1 MTNIQQFAR
10 QCLDIEAQAINNLK
24 NKIDDDFDRAV
35 NLVLNCKGRL
45 IVTGVGKSGHCGQKI
60 AATLAST
67 GTPSFFVNP
76 LDAYHGDLGMFT
88 SSDVVLAISYSG
100 ATDELLRFIP
110 MLQERNIPIIAMTGC
125 KDSLLARYAVTRL
138 NIEVE
143 READPLNL
151 APTASTTATLAMG
164 DALASALIR
173 LRHFTASDFAQYH
186 PGGSLGR
193 RLLAKV
199 SDFMVTAN
207 LPVVSPDDMLSDT
220 IYEVSRG
227 KLGIAVVMDHG
238 SIAGVITDGDIRRA
252 TQNHKSRFFDLT
264 AGSIMTHNPKTINQ
278 QARLAK
284 AESMMRKY
292 CIHDLVV
299 VDDQN
304 KLVGLIDYF
313 SVMQ

>member
-1 MTNIQQFAR
+1 MTEIQNVAH
-10 QCLDIEAQAINNLK
+10 QCLDIEAQAITNLK
-24 NKIDDDFDRAV
+24 AQIDDDFDRAV
-35 NLVLNCKGRL
+35 DLVLQCKGRL

-88 SSDVVLAISYSG
+88 SADVVLAISYSG
-100 ATDELLRFIP
+100 ATDELLRFLP
-110 MLQERNIPIIAMTGC
+110 MLLERHIPIIAMTGNR
-125 KDSLLARYAVTRL
+125 DSLLARYSVCVL
-138 NIEVE
+138 NIHVE

-173 LRHFTASDFAQYH
+173 LRHFTATDFAQYH

-193 RLLAKV
+193 RLLARV
-199 SDFMVTAN
+199 GDFMVTAN
-207 LPVVSPDDMLSDT
+207 LPVVAPDLMLGDT

-238 SIAGVITDGDIRRA
+238 EIAGVITDGDIRRA
-252 TQNHKSRFFDLT
+252 TQNHKRRFFDLT
-264 AGSIMTHNPKTINQ
+264 AAHIMTRNPKTINQ
-278 QARLAK
+278 HARLAK
-284 AESMMRKY
+284 AEAMMRHY

-299 VDDQN
+299 VDDEG